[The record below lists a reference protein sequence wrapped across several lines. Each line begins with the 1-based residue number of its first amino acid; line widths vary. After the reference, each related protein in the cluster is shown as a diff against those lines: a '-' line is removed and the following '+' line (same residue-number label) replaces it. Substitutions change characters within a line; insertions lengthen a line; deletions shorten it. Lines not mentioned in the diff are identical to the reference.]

1 MEKIKTI
8 FFSGGGTRG
17 IAFIGALKALNEHNM
32 LDHFDIII
40 GTSIGSMVAC
50 GLSLGVS
57 FNVMNKIFNN
67 FDASKCS
74 NINIENL
81 LTNFGL
87 DDGKKFMLPFIQS
100 FETKANRNLTFKKH
114 YELTQKRLII
124 TIACVNDQKTK
135 YFDYKRTPNVSIIR
149 AIRMSISVPFFFTSQ
164 TYCKK
169 HMVDGGT
176 FEYYPFKLFGNPK
189 TFLGLNISKSET
201 QPTKIINSLET
212 FITKIIYGN
221 RKRTQYLER
230 LLCKDYNIIDI
241 PVDAPFI
248 DFENSKKLKRSMFQA
263 GYDTTKNYI
272 LEKLSNNYDNN
283 VKLENT
289 DKCLN
294 NNFDIIIN
302 NQKRIENKL
311 DMLLKLCLPKKLDIV
326 TLVDETFNTCSI
338 NNNNNTTNNNE
349 NKESED
355 KQSEDNQSEDNQSE
369 DNPPLE
375 NSIN

>member
-17 IAFIGALKALNEHNM
+17 IAFTGAIKALQEHNM
-32 LDHFDIII
+32 LNNYETII

-57 FNVMNKIFNN
+57 FNKMNKIWFD

-74 NINIENL
+74 NINIEYL
-81 LTNFGL
+81 LTDFGL
-87 DDGKKFMLPFIQS
+87 DDGKKFMESFIQA

-114 YELTQKRLII
+114 YELTKKRLII
-124 TIACVNDQKTK
+124 TVACVNDQKTK
-135 YFDYKRTPNVSIIR
+135 YFDYKKTPNVSVIR
-149 AIRMSISVPFFFTSQ
+149 AIRMSISVPFFFTSPKFG
-164 TYCKK
+164 KK

-189 TFLGLNISKSET
+189 TFLGLNISKSEK
-201 QPTKIINSLET
+201 QQTKTINSIET
-212 FITKIIYGN
+212 FITQIIYGN

-241 PVDAPFI
+241 PIDAPFI
-248 DFENSKKLKRSMFQA
+248 DFQNSKKIKLNMYQT
-263 GYDTTKNYI
+263 GYDSTKNYI
-272 LEKLSNNYDNN
+272 LEHMSNNYENSN
-283 VKLENT
+283 KSENT
-289 DKCLN
+289 DKSENTNKCLN

-311 DMLLKLCLPKKLDIV
+311 DILLKSCLPKTLDNI

-338 NNNNNTTNNNE
+338 SNSNSNTTDNNE
-349 NKESED
+349 KTENK
-355 KQSEDNQSEDNQSE
+355 QSE
-369 DNPPLE
+369 DNPP
-375 NSIN
+375 S

>member
-17 IAFIGALKALNEHNM
+17 IAFIGAVKALQEHNM
-32 LDHFDIII
+32 LNNCETII

-57 FNVMNKIFNN
+57 SSIMNKVW
-67 FDASKCS
+67 FDFDVSKCS
-74 NINIENL
+74 NISIEHL
-81 LTNFGL
+81 LTDFGL
-87 DDGKKFMLPFIQS
+87 DDGKKFMQPFIQA

-114 YELTQKRLII
+114 YELTKKRLII
-124 TIACVNDQKTK
+124 TVACVNDQKTK
-135 YFDYKRTPNVSIIR
+135 YFDYKKTPNTSVIR

-164 TYCKK
+164 KFCKK

-176 FEYYPFKLFGNPK
+176 FECYPFKLFGNPK
-189 TFLGLNISKSET
+189 TFLGLNISKSEKQQIKT
-201 QPTKIINSLET
+201 INSIET
-212 FITKIIYGN
+212 FITQIIYGS

-230 LLCKDYNIIDI
+230 LLCKDYNMIDI
-241 PVDAPFI
+241 PIDAPFI
-248 DFENSKKLKRSMFQA
+248 DFQNSKKIKRNMFQS
-263 GYDTTKNYI
+263 GYDSTKNYI
-272 LEKLSNNYDNN
+272 LEYMSNNCENPK
-283 VKLENT
+283 KLENSNNLENM
-289 DKCLN
+289 DKHLNN

-311 DMLLKLCLPKKLDIV
+311 DMLLKLCSPKILDV
-326 TLVDETFNTCSI
+326 ATLVDETFNTCSI
-338 NNNNNTTNNNE
+338 NNSNTTDNNE
-349 NKESED
+349 NK
-355 KQSEDNQSEDNQSE
+355 QSD

>member
-1 MEKIKTI
+1 
-8 FFSGGGTRG
+8 
-17 IAFIGALKALNEHNM
+17 
-32 LDHFDIII
+32 
-40 GTSIGSMVAC
+40 
-50 GLSLGVS
+50 
-57 FNVMNKIFNN
+57 
-67 FDASKCS
+67 
-74 NINIENL
+74 
-81 LTNFGL
+81 
-87 DDGKKFMLPFIQS
+87 
-100 FETKANRNLTFKKH
+100 
-114 YELTQKRLII
+114 
-124 TIACVNDQKTK
+124 
-135 YFDYKRTPNVSIIR
+135 
-149 AIRMSISVPFFFTSQ
+149 MSISVPFFFTSKKI
-164 TYCKK
+164 YKK

-283 VKLENT
+283 VELENT

-311 DMLLKLCLPKKLDIV
+311 DMLLKSCSTKTFDIT
-326 TLVDETFNTCSI
+326 TLVDETFTTCSI
-338 NNNNNTTNNNE
+338 NNE
-349 NKESED
+349 N
-355 KQSEDNQSEDNQSE
+355 Q
-369 DNPPLE
+369 PLE